1 MAYQKVGTPRFYIDH
16 IQYLKSI
23 NFNFQKWYDDYG
35 FDDTNKSKK
44 SVFNDPDIFTFSP
57 ETQKQVFSKHTL
69 IDGSTNVN
77 YLYWDMPT
85 ASPNGTN
92 FTSDNVGF
100 FVAMLNHNLNTK
112 GLSPYFERAYDTAV
126 AGVTENS
133 IINYNRGG
141 IPNEDGFSI
150 YETSNINA
158 DIADN
163 EPFFRLVFSDPDE
176 NGNATDFNIGALS
189 CGFYYDMPVNPDL
202 DLSMSIEYD
211 GFTNIKTLSG
221 HTITQA
227 NYQGSPWWY
236 DKDGN
241 KVEPWSVGQSTGTS
255 KRNGRRVWKLK
266 FSYMSDK
273 DLFASNYGSST
284 YAEDVLPY
292 ELGDQDIPNLGVNI
306 VQDSDFDTDVSANT
320 TGTYYTTLNDSV
332 ISSGE
337 ALVKPTPKSSAL
349 NNNTSIGNSYENW
362 SVNQANVFSIEDGD
376 REVRYT
382 IRFRAKKVNSDANR
396 FQMGFGYWSFF
407 DMELTSDYVVYEVP
421 NVRIGERFAEFIHW
435 TENDNYSENAFDNAH
450 SHRLTMG
457 GYPNDGD
464 SDSFKVDWV
473 TVQKH
478 NPSDFTYNI
487 DNDDSFS
494 AQVLNKISHGEKF
507 IFQPDNTSNNPSDFA
522 ICVLDGDSFEMKRTA
537 PNVYDIEMTIREV
550 W

>member
-16 IQYLKSI
+16 MQYLKSI
-23 NFNFQKWYDDYG
+23 NFDFQKWYDDYG

-44 SVFNDPDIFTFSP
+44 SVFNDPDIFTFNP

-100 FVAMLNHNLNTK
+100 FVAMLNHNLKTK
-112 GLSPYFERAYDTAV
+112 GLSPYFERSYNTAV

-150 YETSNINA
+150 YETSNINP

-163 EPFFRLVFSDPDE
+163 EPFFRLVFYDPSG

-241 KVEPWSVGQSTGTS
+241 KVEPWSVGQSTGVS

-292 ELGDQDIPNLGVNI
+292 ESGDQDIPNLGANLLFYG
-306 VQDSDFDTDVSANT
+306 DFNTDVSANT
-320 TGTYYTTLNDSV
+320 TPAGGRDSGTGWGTDSYTSLIDGTST
-332 ISSGE
+332 ISGGLANLRQMSQADNETIEGSDE
-337 ALVKPTPKSSAL
+337 WTSSI
-349 NNNTSIGNSYENW
+349 TSTAKNW
-362 SVNQANVFSIEDGD
+362 RLYQNNVF
-376 REVRYT
+376 
-382 IRFRAKKVNSDANR
+382 K
-396 FQMGFGYWSFF
+396 
-407 DMELTSDYVVYEVP
+407 TSDTSLSES
-421 NVRIGERFAEFIHW
+421 
-435 TENDNYSENAFDNAH
+435 DNN
-450 SHRLTMG
+450 
-457 GYPNDGD
+457 
-464 SDSFKVDWV
+464 
-473 TVQKH
+473 
-478 NPSDFTYNI
+478 
-487 DNDDSFS
+487 
-494 AQVLNKISHGEKF
+494 
-507 IFQPDNTSNNPSDFA
+507 
-522 ICVLDGDSFEMKRTA
+522 
-537 PNVYDIEMTIREV
+537 
-550 W
+550 